1 MRGNYPTPNSLF
13 IHNLVESLIHVKNL
27 CLSVVLVWGG
37 GGILRGVACRLIVPI
52 LRVLR
57 NHSTLANGRDTM
69 LQ

>member
-1 MRGNYPTPNSLF
+1 MFVGGF
-13 IHNLVESLIHVKNL
+13 GVGG
-27 CLSVVLVWGG
+27 GG